1 MFQGVGTGASTTA
14 ETILKILSSEDGQ
27 DIAEYGVLLV
37 LILVIVIGA
46 VRLVGENANGTFSRV
61 ADDLQ
66 HLQAEGDGD
75 WVRFVF
81 YAGQPTDP
89 VRAEA
94 ARDYSFLG
102 A

>member
-1 MFQGVGTGASTTA
+1 MLHQQQISRYRRGRTPTVGRRSH
-14 ETILKILSSEDGQ
+14 EILSSEDGQ

-75 WVRFVF
+75 
-81 YAGQPTDP
+81 
-89 VRAEA
+89 
-94 ARDYSFLG
+94 
-102 A
+102 